1 MFGKILTL
9 KPLINP
15 IYRMINGRNTASMG
29 SISNIIKNND
39 NVANAIL
46 LKLTAI
52 KTKVSSG
59 ERG

>member
-15 IYRMINGRNTASMG
+15 IYRMINGSNTASMG

-39 NVANAIL
+39 SVANSIL

-52 KTKVSSG
+52 KTKVNSD
-59 ERG
+59 EII